1 MTIDNEA
8 DVVIIGA
15 GPSGLSAALTLRSRG
30 IERIIIIERES
41 EAGGIPRHCHHLG
54 FGIRDLHRCMSGPR
68 YAAELTRQV
77 TTARIPLLLSTTA
90 TGLDAGLVQTTSPLG
105 IRNISARAIL
115 VATGARER
123 PRSARLVPGDR
134 PSGIFTTGQLQQ
146 WVYQQHLPVGS
157 RAIVVGAE
165 NVSISALLT
174 LRHAGVIVVALI
186 TELPHHQSVR
196 GAALALRARYGVSIR
211 TDTKLV
217 EINGRHRVEEVVV
230 EELKSGRRIAL
241 AVDTVVFTGD
251 WIPDNDFAR
260 RAHVAINSGTLGPAT
275 DDGGRSS
282 TDAVYAAGN
291 LIHPVETADVAS
303 LRARVV
309 AHAIADDFH
318 SPPSHDWIDVVANEQ
333 LAWVWPN
340 RVRVGSSVESFSLRS
355 MSFNSARKVI
365 AHQDGVLLGTSRIA
379 RIVPNRSL
387 SISGRLIENAI
398 GRGGPIQLSLSN

>member
-1 MTIDNEA
+1 MTIEHEA

-15 GPSGLSAALTLRSRG
+15 GPSGLSAALTLRGRG
-30 IERIIIIERES
+30 IERIIVIERER
-41 EAGGIPRHCHHLG
+41 EAGGIPRHCHHGG

-68 YAAELTRQV
+68 YAAELTRRV
-77 TTARIPLLLSTTA
+77 TAARIPILLSTTA
-90 TGLDAGLVQTTSPLG
+90 TGLDAGTVQTTSPSG
-105 IRNISARAIL
+105 VRNISTRAIL
-115 VATGARER
+115 VASGARER

-146 WVYQQHLPVGS
+146 WVYQEHLPVGS

-174 LRHAGVIVVALI
+174 LRHAGVSVVAFT

-211 TDTKLV
+211 TSTKLV

-230 EELKSGRRIAL
+230 EELTSGRRSAL

-251 WIPDNDFAR
+251 WIPDNDFVR

-282 TDAVYAAGN
+282 VDALYAVGN

-303 LRARVV
+303 LRSRVV
-309 AHAIADDFH
+309 AHAIADDLH
-318 SPPSHDWIDVVANEQ
+318 APSTHTWIDIIANEQ
-333 LAWVWPN
+333 ISWVWPN
-340 RVRVGSSVESFSLRS
+340 RVRVGLSVDSFSLRS
-355 MSFNSARKVI
+355 LLFDSARKVT
-365 AHQDGVLLGTSRIA
+365 AHQGGVVLGTSRIG

-387 SISGRLIENAI
+387 SFSGRLIENADKENGSI
-398 GRGGPIQLSLSN
+398 HFSLSS